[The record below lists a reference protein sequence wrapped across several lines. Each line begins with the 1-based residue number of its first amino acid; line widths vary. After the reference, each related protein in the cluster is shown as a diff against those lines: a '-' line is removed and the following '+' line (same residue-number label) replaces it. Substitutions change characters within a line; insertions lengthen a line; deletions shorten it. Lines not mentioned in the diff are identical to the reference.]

1 MVNTIPSR
9 RTKSTRPRA
18 LFLGTGSAFSRAPL
32 EALLRG
38 GVDVRALVV
47 PASRTSTPDVLPVRI
62 RPPGEASHSR
72 LPLLTPSSERTVVQ
86 VAWEHGIE
94 VLEVGSLRH
103 PATLAALSSHNVDV
117 LCVACFPWRL
127 PSAVLELPRLGCLNV
142 HPSLLPAYR
151 GPAPLFWALHNGEG
165 RTGVSVHL
173 MTEELDAG
181 PILAQREILIPDGIS
196 GEELDRVCSEA
207 GAELL
212 LDAVRELA
220 AGTATPVPQAPGGSY
235 HGWPARGDFEVP
247 VDRPARW
254 AYRFIRGVSDWGIP
268 PEVVVGVDHF
278 RVRTA
283 CSYSSDGT
291 LPKPWVREG
300 NELWV
305 RFNPGVL
312 HIELL

>member
-1 MVNTIPSR
+1 MVNTIPSGW
-9 RTKSTRPRA
+9 TPSTSPRA
-18 LFLGTGSAFSRAPL
+18 LFLGTGSAFSRVPL

-38 GVDVRALVV
+38 GVDVCAVVV

-62 RPPGEASHSR
+62 RPPGEAPHSR

-103 PATLAALSSHNVDV
+103 PATLTALSSHNVDV

-142 HPSLLPAYR
+142 HPSLLPEYR
-151 GPAPLFWALHNGEG
+151 GPAPLFWVLRNGEES
-165 RTGVSVHL
+165 TGVSVHL

-181 PILAQREILIPDGIS
+181 PILAQQEIPIPDGIL
-196 GEELDRVCSEA
+196 GEELDRVCSKV

-212 LDAVRELA
+212 LGAVRGLA
-220 AGTATPVPQAPGGSY
+220 AGTAAPFPQRPGGSY
-235 HGWPARGDFEVP
+235 HGWPERGDFEVP
-247 VDRPARW
+247 TDRPARW
-254 AYRFIRGVSDWGIP
+254 AYRFIRGVSDWGTP
-268 PEVVVGVDHF
+268 PEVVVGVDRF
-278 RVRTA
+278 RVRA
-283 CSYSSDGT
+283 ARSYNPDGT
-291 LPKPWVREG
+291 LPQPWVRKG
-300 NELWV
+300 SELWV
-305 RFNPGVL
+305 QFNPGVL